1 MSPTQAAE
9 LTHSG
14 RIGIEMTSSFSVDA
28 LVSKYGGRISVGTS
42 FKEYG
47 SHRWGY
53 YRTESTQA
61 VTQLDTHCIEWH

>member
-1 MSPTQAAE
+1 
-9 LTHSG
+9 
-14 RIGIEMTSSFSVDA
+14 MTPSFSVDA
-28 LVSKYGGRISVGTS
+28 LVSKYGGRISGETS

-61 VTQLDTHCIEWH
+61 VTKFRHTLHRDGIALIVLDGPS